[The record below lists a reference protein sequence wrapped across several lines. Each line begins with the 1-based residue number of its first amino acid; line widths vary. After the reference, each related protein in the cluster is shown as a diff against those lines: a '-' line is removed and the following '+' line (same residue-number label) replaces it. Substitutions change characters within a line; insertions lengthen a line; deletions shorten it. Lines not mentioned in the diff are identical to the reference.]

1 MKRLKCLIPLLI
13 MIVSL
18 LVMPVNAYATEKDF
32 GNYASDEDFSYDSNW
47 QVEEEKP
54 TSAQYTGS
62 NSDSSDDS
70 SWFSCDGCTMCSS
83 KSEMKFWLLAILAAI
98 IVIIVGVALSSLK
111 DSIKRTIDYHCK
123 PKKKKEPEPEDDAN
137 KLRPIS
143 EYLSVDS
150 GFSPSDFKEKLSNLY
165 IRMQDDWQDKD
176 ISELRPYLTDP
187 FYAQMKRQLE
197 QLRKDG
203 QTNIIRRPA
212 VLGTTLMGWRQ
223 DGGKDIIIAQLKTRF
238 VNYIKDDAT
247 GAIVSGSEVSEKF
260 MTYEWTLTRTTGVKT
275 KTSAGVT
282 TQTCPH
288 CGAHVDVN
296 QTAECQFCG
305 SVITT
310 DTFDW
315 AIDNIT
321 ALSQTTK

>member
-1 MKRLKCLIPLLI
+1 LKRLKIIIPLLI
-13 MIVSL
+13 MIASL
-18 LVMPVNAYATEKDF
+18 LVIPMNAYATEKDF
-32 GNYASDEDFSYDSNW
+32 GNYAGGEDFSY
-47 QVEEEKP
+47 
-54 TSAQYTGS
+54 
-62 NSDSSDDS
+62 DS

-111 DSIKRTIDYHCK
+111 DSIKRTIDYHRK

-143 EYLSVDS
+143 EYLTVDS
-150 GFSPSDFKEKLSNLY
+150 GFSPADFKEKLSNLY
-165 IRMQDDWQDKD
+165 IRMQNDWQDKN

-187 FYAQMKRQLE
+187 FYAQMKRQLD

-223 DGGKDIIIAQLKTRF
+223 DGGKDIIIAQLRTRF

-275 KTSAGVT
+275 KTSTGVT

-296 QTAECQFCG
+296 QTAECPYCG
-305 SVITT
+305 SIITT

-321 ALSQTTK
+321 ALSQKTK